1 MNFESSSLNLSIF
14 VIKNFKFFI
23 IKFVIKKFLNC
34 QMFDLKIENILEFF
48 HILVCKDYCKYF
60 KKVKN
65 KFYGKKS

>member
-1 MNFESSSLNLSIF
+1 
-14 VIKNFKFFI
+14 
-23 IKFVIKKFLNC
+23 
-34 QMFDLKIENILEFF
+34 MFDLKIENILEFF